1 MLMVVDIFGCFI
13 ESILARVE
21 IIIIAMTTMILT
33 EAGVGYAIL
42 IQIFADGITDATSD
56 TQR

>member
-33 EAGVGYAIL
+33 EAGVGDAIL
-42 IQIFADGITDATSD
+42 IQIFADGIPEATSD
-56 TQR
+56 T